1 MPTHL
6 TDRAVAA
13 LKPSD
18 KRYLVFDDEVEGLAI
33 QIQPSGS
40 RSWVFHWT
48 EKFRQRR
55 VTIGKFPVWTTGKA
69 RTHAG
74 RMRLKADAGEVVVE
88 VRGSTVA
95 VLIEKWRETVK
106 LTRRESTAT
115 AYSYM
120 IDKNIVPE
128 FGKDQPKDI
137 TRNRVEAW
145 HGRIAQETPIHANRV
160 LGALSSFM
168 SWLERDELIDKNP
181 CRGVKRRPE
190 NQRHV
195 YLSGPEIITAH
206 EALRQDNHSPEAGKA
221 LRLAL
226 LTGCRIGEVIKL
238 KREQIDVAHL
248 LWVKPAATTKQKKV
262 HVLPLQKE
270 ALALALDLL
279 ELGPPD
285 YETVKRCW
293 KRARKVIG
301 REDVRIH
308 DLRHSRA
315 SSLARQKASLQMIGR
330 VLGHTSPATTQRYSH
345 LVADDLRDVIE
356 AAD

>member
-1 MPTHL
+1 MPEHL
-6 TDRAVAA
+6 TDRSVAA
-13 LKPSD
+13 LKPAA
-18 KRYLVFDDEVEGLAI
+18 KRYLVFDDDVEGLAI
-33 QIQPSGS
+33 QVQPSGG

-55 VTIGKFPVWTTGKA
+55 VTIGKFPVWTVGKA

-74 RMRLKADAGEVVVE
+74 KMRLKADAGEE
-88 VRGSTVA
+88 VIDQRGSLVA
-95 VLIEKWRETVK
+95 ELIEAWRETVK
-106 LTRRESTAT
+106 LTRRPSTAT

-128 FGKDQPKDI
+128 FGKMQPKDI
-137 TRNRVEAW
+137 TRNAVEAW
-145 HGRIAQETPIHANRV
+145 HGRIAQQTPIHANRV
-160 LGALSSFM
+160 LGTLSSFM
-168 SWLERDELIDKNP
+168 TWLEHDKLVERNV

-195 YLSGPEIITAH
+195 YLSAEEIPKAH
-206 EALRQDNHSPEAGKA
+206 EALRQDNYSPEAGKA

-226 LTGCRIGEVIKL
+226 LTGCRIGEVINL

-270 ALALALDLL
+270 ALSLALDLL

-285 YETVKRCW
+285 YETIKRCW
-293 KRARKVIG
+293 ERARKIVG

-315 SSLARQKASLQMIGR
+315 SSLARKGASLVMIGK
-330 VLGHTSPATTQRYSH
+330 VLGHNAPATTARYSH
-345 LVADDLRDVIE
+345 LVASDLRDVIE